1 MGSYSNKYWTCPFY
15 GSSKKL
21 CINCEGGRL
30 QFGTWR
36 DCSEYADKYCASYG
50 WRNCT
55 VAQQLLRKYE
65 REENDAKRGKN

>member
-1 MGSYSNKYWTCPFY
+1 MGSYSNKTWTCPFY

-21 CINCEGGRL
+21 SMNCEGGRL
-30 QFGTWR
+30 HFSSWA
-36 DCSEYADKYCASYG
+36 DCSEYADRYCASYN

-65 REENDAKRGKN
+65 REERDAKRR

>member
-30 QFGTWR
+30 HFGTWR

-50 WRNCT
+50 WQNCT

-65 REENDAKRGKN
+65 MEENDAKRRKD